1 MSLEA
6 ERLINHVYQM
16 DCLELMKQMPDE
28 TVSMILTD
36 PPYGISYQ
44 NQFTNQRHLV
54 LEGDSGIP
62 YERFA
67 SESYRILRGNSHAY
81 FFTRYDCYPYH
92 YECLKQAGFSVKNCM
107 VIEKGTI
114 GGIGDLKGSFANNA
128 EWIIF
133 CQKGR
138 GFLTELRFLKIR
150 KKKVLNSIEGVNLV
164 KNTRRGLTLAGLEKN
179 IPNLPIIPCGRRR
192 TRYTILR

>member
-1 MSLEA
+1 MSVEA

-16 DCLELMKQMPDE
+16 DYLELMKQMPDE

-114 GGIGDLKGSFANNA
+114 GGIGDLKGSFANNV
-128 EWIIF
+128 EWFIF

-138 GFLTELRFLKIR
+138 RVFNRSTLLVDE
-150 KKKVLNSIEGVNLV
+150 KKEGTQYN
-164 KNTRRGLTLAGLEKN
+164 RGREYSKK
-179 IPNLPIIPCGRRR
+179 
-192 TRYTILR
+192 

>member
-81 FFTRYDCYPYH
+81 FLP
-92 YECLKQAGFSVKNCM
+92 VM
-107 VIEKGTI
+107 IVIH
-114 GGIGDLKGSFANNA
+114 
-128 EWIIF
+128 IIMN
-133 CQKGR
+133 
-138 GFLTELRFLKIR
+138 
-150 KKKVLNSIEGVNLV
+150 V
-164 KNTRRGLTLAGLEKN
+164 
-179 IPNLPIIPCGRRR
+179 
-192 TRYTILR
+192 